1 MTGLWKAEPQS
12 CRSKSDWLGF
22 MEKIDQNRYWYN
34 SVTAENGADGSIT
47 INLGGSPGAIYI
59 LAALPDGTT
68 PCGCRS

>member
-1 MTGLWKAEPQS
+1 
-12 CRSKSDWLGF
+12 